1 MSASKASKKFWL
13 VLLLLLVAAAAAVVG
28 ILAPWKK
35 KTAETS
41 IAVHKVK
48 RGDLRITVLES
59 GSVKSLKSKEIK
71 CEVEGQTQIIK
82 LIREGTFITEEDV
95 KSERVLVELNSA
107 DLRDKI
113 VQEEITLQGAL
124 ASFTQAKESYDIQ
137 VNQNESNIKA
147 GELAMKFAKIDLEKY
162 LGADLMANVN
172 ESTVGNYSA
181 LTSDK
186 TLGGEALQQ
195 LRKLRSDIDLANE
208 EVVRAT
214 DKVGWTEKLKNEGF
228 VTQNELEADKLALK
242 RQIVSHEQAI
252 ASLDIFITY
261 EFPKQVERKLA
272 DYHEAVKELERIRA
286 RSRSEIAKREAD
298 LRSSE
303 AAYRLKKARFDRL
316 QAQLKA
322 CVIYATSPGLVVY
335 STSSNPWQR
344 QPPLEE
350 GSTVREQQVLITL
363 PDTSTMAVE
372 VKIHEAAA
380 EKVAEGQK
388 AKVTLDAYPDISFD
402 GLVNQPA
409 MLPDAVNRW
418 MNPDLKVYSTDVA
431 IIGEHKMLKPGL
443 SAKVEIFIDELKN
456 VVSVPIQSVVPRGDK
471 RYCYVVTPT
480 GNVERLVE
488 TGLAN
493 DQFIEIKSGLE
504 PGEKVLLSPPRY
516 SVEQGSDF
524 ADEQQD
530 AEEKKDEAPEQVQP
544 VPLDA
549 APPVIIDETTP
560 AEGDAGAPAE
570 RRRPSAEELEKI
582 RKELESLSP
591 EEQQKMRERMRSE
604 GREGG
609 TREGG
614 REGSTRRRPAE
625 QSNGDR

>member
-1 MSASKASKKFWL
+1 MSASKASKTFWL
-13 VLLLLLVAAAAAVVG
+13 VLLLVLAAAAAGVG

-35 KTAETS
+35 RTAETS
-41 IAVHKVK
+41 IAVHEVK

-82 LIREGTFITEEDV
+82 LIPEGTFITEEDV
-95 KSERVLVELNSA
+95 KNQRVLVELNSA
-107 DLRDKI
+107 ELRDKI
-113 VQEEITLQGAL
+113 IQEEITLQGAQ

-137 VNQNESNIKA
+137 LNQNESNIKA
-147 GELAMKFAKIDLEKY
+147 GELAMKFAKMDLEKY

-195 LRKLRSDIDLANE
+195 LRKLRSDIDLADE
-208 EVVRAT
+208 EVKRAT
-214 DKVGWTEKLKNEGF
+214 EKVGWTEKLKKEGF
-228 VTQNELEADKLALK
+228 VTQNELDADKLALK

-252 ASLDIFITY
+252 ASLDIFIRY

-272 DYHEAVKELERIRA
+272 DYQEAVKELERIQARA
-286 RSRSEIAKREAD
+286 RSEIASKEAE
-298 LRSSE
+298 LMSNQ
-303 AAYRLKKARFDRL
+303 AALRLKTERFARL
-316 QAQLKA
+316 QTQLKA
-322 CVIYATSPGLVVY
+322 CVIYATSPGLIVY
-335 STSSNPWQR
+335 GTSDNPWQR
-344 QPPLEE
+344 TPPLEE
-350 GSTVREQQVLITL
+350 GASVREKQVLITL
-363 PDTSTMAVE
+363 PDTSAMAVE
-372 VKIHEAAA
+372 VKIHEAAI
-380 EKVAEGQK
+380 EKVVERQRARI
-388 AKVTLDAYPDISFD
+388 TLDAYPDLAFE
-402 GLVNQPA
+402 GFVNRKA
-409 MLPDAVNRW
+409 ILPDAVNRW

-431 IIGEHKMLKPGL
+431 IVGEHKMLKPGL
-443 SAKVEIFIDELKN
+443 SAEVEIYIDELKN
-456 VVSVPIQSVVPRGDK
+456 VVSVPIQAVVPRGDK
-471 RYCYVVTPT
+471 RLCYVVTPT
-480 GNVERLVE
+480 GNVERTVE
-488 TGLAN
+488 TGMAN
-493 DQFIEIKSGLE
+493 DHVIEIKTGLE

-516 SVEQGSDF
+516 SVEQGSELL
-524 ADEQQD
+524 DEEPD
-530 AEEKKDEAPEQVQP
+530 AEEKKDEVIEEKQP
-544 VPLDA
+544 LPVDV
-549 APPVIIDETTP
+549 APPVITEETTP
-560 AEGDAGAPAE
+560 AESENGTRGE